1 MKATLLTKPN
11 CPHCQALKMF
21 LKHAMNDAYVND
33 IEILD
38 LENHQTEVENLLK
51 KHNIQSFPSM
61 IANDDVM
68 VGFLPSKLMNF
79 LEKHIGKK

>member
-21 LKHAMNDAYVND
+21 LKHAMNDAYAND

-68 VGFLPSKLMNF
+68 VGFLPSKLMSF

>member
-68 VGFLPSKLMNF
+68 VGFLPSKLMSF

>member
-1 MKATLLTKPN
+1 MKVTLLTKPN

-21 LKHAMNDAYVND
+21 LKHAMNDAYAND
-33 IEILD
+33 INVLD
-38 LENHQTEVENLLK
+38 LENNEEEVENLLK

-68 VGFLPSKLMNF
+68 VGFLPSKLMSF

>member
-1 MKATLLTKPN
+1 MLTKPN

-21 LKHAMNDAYVND
+21 LKHAMNDAYAND
-33 IEILD
+33 INVLD
-38 LENHQTEVENLLK
+38 LENNEEEVENLLK
-51 KHNIQSFPSM
+51 KYNIQSFPSM

-68 VGFLPSKLMNF
+68 VGFLPSKLMSF

>member
-21 LKHAMNDAYVND
+21 LKHAMNDAYAND

-38 LENHQTEVENLLK
+38 LESHEAEVENLLK

>member
-38 LENHQTEVENLLK
+38 LENHETEVENLLK

-68 VGFLPSKLMNF
+68 VGFLPSKLMSF